1 MQSITIRA
9 IDFFPPFRMRF
20 SMPAPFRLTPVTL
33 GLSAFLSSG
42 FAFAA
47 TELPATAISAEAQ
60 ADDPRVKLSS
70 TATRTST
77 PVRYVPQAIDSIKTS
92 NVANYGT
99 NDIGDALSGMP
110 NVSSSADTRFDSLR
124 IRGFDASN
132 DFYLDGIRDDSQ
144 YKRDL
149 HNIERVEVLKGP
161 AAVLYGRGS
170 QGGIVNRVSKMPE
183 FGRRSTIEAQAGS
196 EDLRSLYADLST
208 DPSENI
214 SLRLNMGNMDENS
227 FRDGVSGNRQLFA
240 PSMSWQLT
248 PDLNWLVQYE
258 YSRYNRTP
266 DRGIPGV
273 NGRPADVGRDTTY
286 GNDHDFIDDKS
297 QSLRSKLTYE
307 INDNWQLRQTL
318 GVFKLDSDF
327 DNTYLTG
334 YTPTTNKVT
343 RQHWQQDLTTRNVY
357 NNVELEGGFDTFG
370 LEHRLLTGI
379 EIGSQR
385 RDPKLYNAATGRT
398 PGAQPVP
405 SLDLYNPNRDL
416 RHTGSMQLSSSSHTE
431 VESRA
436 VYVQDQL
443 RLNDQWQVLAGL
455 RYDTFDIESTNKL
468 RNISEDR
475 DSHSTSPR
483 VGLVWTPLQNHS
495 FYASWSKTFSPV
507 GGGLIGITPGA
518 AGNTNDLSPELTKQ
532 KEIGVKSDWFDD
544 RLSTTLAIYDLELYN
559 RRTTDPNDPTLT
571 VMSGLQRSRGIEL
584 TATGN
589 LVGNWYMRGGVG
601 MQDAKIEK
609 DNNGLEGKRINNV
622 AKHNGSLFLTWKP
635 EMGWYGETGLTL
647 VGQRYADNANTTV
660 LPGYGRWDALVGY
673 RFKDWDLR
681 AALNNITDREYYA
694 SATSQYQ
701 IQPGAPRSV
710 VMTGT
715 YSF

>member
-1 MQSITIRA
+1 
-9 IDFFPPFRMRF
+9 
-20 SMPAPFRLTPVTL
+20 MPAPFRLTPVTV
-33 GLSAFLSSG
+33 GLSAVLSSG
-42 FAFAA
+42 FAYSA
-47 TELPATAISAEAQ
+47 TELPATAISAEEQ
-60 ADDPRVKLSS
+60 AEDPRVKISN

-99 NDIGDALSGMP
+99 NDIGDALSGIP

-149 HNIERVEVLKGP
+149 HNVERVEVLKGP

-286 GNDHDFIDDKS
+286 GNDHDFIDDKA

-327 DNTYLTG
+327 DNSYLTN
-334 YTPTTNKVT
+334 YDPKTNKVV

-357 NNVELEGGFDTFG
+357 NNIELEGGFDTFG
-370 LEHRLLTGI
+370 LEHRLLTGV

-385 RDPKLYNAATGRT
+385 RDPKLYNAATGKT

-405 SLDLYNPNRDL
+405 SLDLFNPNREL
-416 RHTGSMQLSSSSHTE
+416 RHTGSMQVFSDSHTE

-443 RLNDQWQVLAGL
+443 RLNDQWQLLAGL
-455 RYDTFDIESTNKL
+455 RYDTFDIESTNQLK
-468 RNISEDR
+468 NISEDR

-483 VGLVWTPLQNHS
+483 FGIVWTPLQNHS

-518 AGNTNDLSPELTKQ
+518 AGNSNDLSPELTKQ
-532 KEIGVKSDWFDD
+532 KEVGVKSDWLDD
-544 RLSTTLAIYDLELYN
+544 RLSTTLAVYDLELYN
-559 RRTTDPNDPTLT
+559 RRTSDPNDPTLT
-571 VMSGLQRSRGIEL
+571 VMTGLQRSRGIEL
-584 TATGN
+584 TATGK

-601 MQDAKIEK
+601 VQDTTIEK
-609 DNNGLEGKRINNV
+609 DNNGLEGKRVNNV

>member
-1 MQSITIRA
+1 
-9 IDFFPPFRMRF
+9 MRF
-20 SMPAPFRLTPVTL
+20 FMPAPFRLTPVTL

-42 FAFAA
+42 FAYSA
-47 TELPATAISAEAQ
+47 TELPATAISAEEQ
-60 ADDPRVKLSS
+60 AEDPRVKISN

-77 PVRYVPQAIDSIKTS
+77 PVRYVPQAIDSIKTE
-92 NVANYGT
+92 NVADYGT
-99 NDIGDALSGMP
+99 NDIGDALSGIP

-170 QGGIVNRVSKMPE
+170 QGGIVNRVSKLPE
-183 FGRRSTIEAQAGS
+183 FGRRSTIEAQGGS
-196 EDLRSLYADLST
+196 EDLRSLYTDLST
-208 DPSENI
+208 DPSENL

-286 GNDHDFIDDKS
+286 GNDHDFIDDKA
-297 QSLRSKLTYE
+297 QSLRSKFTYE
-307 INDNWQLRQTL
+307 INDAWQLRQTL

-334 YTPTTNKVT
+334 FDPKTNKVA

-357 NNVELEGGFDTFG
+357 NNLELEGGFDTFG
-370 LEHRLLTGI
+370 LEHRLLTGV

-385 RDPKLYNAATGRT
+385 RDPKLYNAATGKT

-405 SLDLYNPNRDL
+405 SLDLFNPNREL
-416 RHTGSMQLSSSSHTE
+416 RHTGSLQTFSDSHTE

-443 RLNDQWQVLAGL
+443 RLNDQWQLLAGL

-468 RNISEDR
+468 KNITEDR

-483 VGLVWTPLQNHS
+483 FGIVWTPLQNHS

-532 KEIGVKSDWFDD
+532 KEIGVKSDWLDD
-544 RLSTTLAIYDLELYN
+544 RLSTTLAVYDLELYN
-559 RRTTDPNDPTLT
+559 RRTSDPNDPTLT
-571 VMSGLQRSRGIEL
+571 VMTGLQRSRGVEL
-584 TATGN
+584 TATGK

-601 MQDAKIEK
+601 VQDTTIEK
-609 DNNGLEGKRINNV
+609 DNNGLEGKRVNNV

>member
-1 MQSITIRA
+1 
-9 IDFFPPFRMRF
+9 
-20 SMPAPFRLTPVTL
+20 MPAPFSLTPVTL
-33 GLSAFLSSG
+33 GLSAVLSSG
-42 FAFAA
+42 FAYSA
-47 TELPATAISAEAQ
+47 TELPATAISAEEQ
-60 ADDPRVKLSS
+60 AEDPRVKIST
-70 TATRTST
+70 TATRTMT

-92 NVANYGT
+92 NVADYGT
-99 NDIGDALSGMP
+99 NDIGDALSGIP

-170 QGGIVNRVSKMPE
+170 QGGIVNRVSKLPE
-183 FGRRSTIEAQAGS
+183 FGRRSTIEAQGGS
-196 EDLRSLYADLST
+196 DDLRSLYADLST
-208 DPSENI
+208 DPSENL

-273 NGRPADVGRDTTY
+273 NGRPADVSRETTY
-286 GNDHDFIDDKS
+286 GNDHDFIDDKA

-327 DNTYLTG
+327 DNTYLTSFD
-334 YTPTTNKVT
+334 PKTNKVA

-357 NNVELEGGFDTFG
+357 NNLELEGGFDTFG
-370 LEHRLLTGI
+370 LEHRLLTGV

-405 SLDLYNPNRDL
+405 SLDLFNPNREL
-416 RHTGSMQLSSSSHTE
+416 RHTGSMQVFSDSHTE

-443 RLNDQWQVLAGL
+443 RLNEQWQLLAGL
-455 RYDTFDIESTNKL
+455 RYDTFDIESTNQLKNL
-468 RNISEDR
+468 TEDR

-483 VGLVWTPLQNHS
+483 FGIVWTPLQNHS

-518 AGNTNDLSPELTKQ
+518 AGNSNDLSPELTKQ
-532 KEIGVKSDWFDD
+532 KEIGVKSDWLDD
-544 RLSTTLAIYDLELYN
+544 RLSTTLAVYDLELYN
-559 RRTTDPNDPTLT
+559 RRTSDPNDPTLT
-571 VMSGLQRSRGIEL
+571 VMTGLQRSRGVEL
-584 TATGN
+584 TATGK

-601 MQDAKIEK
+601 VQDTTIEK
-609 DNNGLEGKRINNV
+609 DNNGLEGKRVNNV

-660 LPGYGRWDALVGY
+660 LPGYGRWDALLGY

>member
-1 MQSITIRA
+1 
-9 IDFFPPFRMRF
+9 
-20 SMPAPFRLTPVTL
+20 MPAPFRLTPVTL

-42 FAFAA
+42 FAWSA

-60 ADDPRVKLSS
+60 ADDPRVKVSS

-92 NVANYGT
+92 NVSSYGT

-183 FGRRSTIEAQAGS
+183 FGRRSTIEAQGGS

-318 GVFKLDSDF
+318 GVFKLNSDF

-334 YTPTTNKVT
+334 YTPATNKVT
-343 RQHWQQDLTTRNVY
+343 RQHWQQDLNTRNVY
-357 NNVELEGGFDTFG
+357 NNLELEGGFDTFG
-370 LEHRLLTGI
+370 LEHRLLTGV

-405 SLDLYNPNRDL
+405 SLDLFNPNRDL
-416 RHTGSMQLSSSSHTE
+416 RHTGSMQLNSSSHTE

-443 RLNDQWQVLAGL
+443 RLNDQWQLLAGL

-532 KEIGVKSDWFDD
+532 KEIGVKSDWLDD

-571 VMSGLQRSRGIEL
+571 IMTGVQRSRGIEL

-589 LVGNWYMRGGVG
+589 IVGNWYVRGGVG

-622 AKHNGSLFLTWKP
+622 AKRNGSLFLTWKP

-681 AALNNITDREYYA
+681 TALNNITDREYYD

>member
-1 MQSITIRA
+1 
-9 IDFFPPFRMRF
+9 
-20 SMPAPFRLTPVTL
+20 MPAPFRLTPVTL

-42 FAFAA
+42 FAYSA

-334 YTPTTNKVT
+334 YTPATNKVT

-357 NNVELEGGFDTFG
+357 NNLELEGGFDTFG
-370 LEHRLLTGI
+370 LEHRLLTGV

-416 RHTGSMQLSSSSHTE
+416 RHTGSMQVSSSSHTE

-559 RRTTDPNDPTLT
+559 RRTSDPNDPTLT

-589 LVGNWYMRGGVG
+589 IVGNWYMRGGVG
-601 MQDAKIEK
+601 MQDATIEK

-622 AKHNGSLFLTWKP
+622 AKRNGSLFLTWKP

-710 VMTGT
+710 VVTGT

>member
-1 MQSITIRA
+1 
-9 IDFFPPFRMRF
+9 
-20 SMPAPFRLTPVTL
+20 MPAPFRLTPVTL
-33 GLSAFLSSG
+33 GLSAVLSSG
-42 FAFAA
+42 FAYSA
-47 TELPATAISAEAQ
+47 TELPAPAISAEEQ
-60 ADDPRVKLSS
+60 AEDPRIKISN

-99 NDIGDALSGMP
+99 NDIGDALSGIP

-149 HNIERVEVLKGP
+149 HNVERVEVLKGP

-286 GNDHDFIDDKS
+286 GNDHDFIDDKA

-327 DNTYLTG
+327 DNTYLTNFD
-334 YTPTTNKVT
+334 PKTNKVV

-357 NNVELEGGFDTFG
+357 NNIELEGGFDTFG
-370 LEHRLLTGI
+370 LEHRLLTGV

-385 RDPKLYNAATGRT
+385 RDPKLYNAATGKT

-405 SLDLYNPNRDL
+405 SLDLFNPNREL
-416 RHTGSMQLSSSSHTE
+416 RHTGSMQVFSDSHTE

-443 RLNDQWQVLAGL
+443 RLNDQWQLLAGL
-455 RYDTFDIESTNKL
+455 RYDTFDIESTNQLK
-468 RNISEDR
+468 NIAEDR

-483 VGLVWTPLQNHS
+483 FGIVWTPLQNHS

-518 AGNTNDLSPELTKQ
+518 AGNSNDLSPELTKQ
-532 KEIGVKSDWFDD
+532 KEIGVKSDWLED
-544 RLSTTLAIYDLELYN
+544 RLSTTLAVYDLELYN
-559 RRTTDPNDPTLT
+559 RRTSDPNDPTLT
-571 VMSGLQRSRGIEL
+571 VMTGLQRSRGIEL
-584 TATGN
+584 TATGK
-589 LVGNWYMRGGVG
+589 LVGNWYMRGGIGV
-601 MQDAKIEK
+601 QDTTIEK
-609 DNNGLEGKRINNV
+609 DNNGLEGKRVNNV

-694 SATSQYQ
+694 SATSQNQ